1 MELHVNTYIQ
11 SSQSFCCLKYSP
23 SSSSLWA
30 IVLMYSWLPHTIP
43 VYSLVYN
50 FWTLCIVSLSFYQWP
65 PLSTFGQLTVP
76 AGCSGMKL
84 HVMQK
89 KSSKLSLVVRSL
101 LPVFQDQLG
110 SQLVHLCCSFYSQ
123 QSGSA
128 SKFTL
133 FWISAIWASMGLGTQ
148 SVERMKYP
156 QWPVVLAPCR
166 CMFVWL

>member
-1 MELHVNTYIQ
+1 MAST
-11 SSQSFCCLKYSP
+11 
-23 SSSSLWA
+23 
-30 IVLMYSWLPHTIP
+30 HTIP

-101 LPVFQDQLG
+101 LPVFQDQFASG
-110 SQLVHLCCSFYSQ
+110 LVHLCCSFYSQ

-133 FWISAIWASMGLGTQ
+133 FLDICHLSFYGAWYTECGENEIS
-148 SVERMKYP
+148 
-156 QWPVVLAPCR
+156 PVTCHTGSLPLHVCLTVVAR
-166 CMFVWL
+166 AVFN